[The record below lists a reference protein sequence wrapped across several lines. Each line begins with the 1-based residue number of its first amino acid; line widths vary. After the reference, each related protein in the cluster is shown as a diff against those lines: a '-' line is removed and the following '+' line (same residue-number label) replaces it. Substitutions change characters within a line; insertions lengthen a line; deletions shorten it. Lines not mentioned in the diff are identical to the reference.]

1 MKNWAFK
8 GGGVHETPI
17 QREGLPKKGAWTVCR
32 FKGGLARKRGVM
44 FLRAWRVGWGGGGGG
59 GGGGLIP
66 QYTL

>member
-17 QREGLPKKGAWTVCR
+17 QREGLPKKRAWTVCR

-44 FLRAWRVGWGGGGGG
+44 FLRAGKEGGGVCFGGGGGG
-59 GGGGLIP
+59 GGGGG
-66 QYTL
+66 

>member
-32 FKGGLARKRGVM
+32 FKGGL
-44 FLRAWRVGWGGGGGG
+44 GGGGGG
-59 GGGGLIP
+59 GGWGLIP

>member
-32 FKGGLARKRGVM
+32 FKGGLAREGSC
-44 FLRAWRVGWGGGGGG
+44 F
-59 GGGGLIP
+59 
-66 QYTL
+66 